1 MYSFINY
8 IYNKIFYTNCKV
20 QVESSNENIKNKS
33 DIINTICDYKL
44 LDSIQLINIKKLSHD
59 SLLDI
64 VKTFNDNIR
73 HTHILLKD
81 FLEDDK

>member
-1 MYSFINY
+1 
-8 IYNKIFYTNCKV
+8 V